1 MQVFIGLH
9 ALILGDYTWL
19 LWEKSGY
26 DLVQW
31 IILSTF
37 VISEKYCFLTELI

>member
-9 ALILGDYTWL
+9 ALIFWGYAS